1 MCVFANNGDCMRVL
15 KPEVA
20 KQRKNNILNWVVHR
34 YVTTGRPISSEL
46 VYEGGNFNLSPASIR
61 SVLKELEEEGYLNQ
75 VHTSGGRVPSDKG
88 YRSYVNNLLS
98 LQNMAEAEKNRME
111 IEYDRRMEQLDYFL
125 KSTSK
130 TLADVSKMAGFAMF
144 SDISN
149 ETLKRIDVV
158 KISNKNYLSIVITDA
173 NVIKNIPFSIEVNI
187 EKSRLRSLVFKINE
201 KLKGV
206 KIEDIKRI
214 LQSIKSSDET
224 EKAFYKAIIFVMDEI
239 KKQDDS
245 LYLDGLSAIFSDL
258 DGEHYEYEDIVNVA
272 RLLEEKEKF
281 SAMLKERLKDCS
293 SKQIMDASKNTL
305 PKRNVEVMI
314 GSESSIKE
322 FKNFSIVSS
331 SYCLKDK
338 AVGLVGVIGHK
349 RMEYP
354 RVISMVDAVGSMIEE
369 IMSNWENL
377 YDEDF

>member
-1 MCVFANNGDCMRVL
+1 MRVL

-20 KQRKNNILNWVVHR
+20 KQRKESILNWVVHR

-61 SVLKELEEEGYLNQ
+61 NILKELEEEGYLNQ

-88 YRSYVNNLLS
+88 YRAYVDSLIS
-98 LQNMAEAEKNRME
+98 LQKIAEDEKNRLEM
-111 IEYDRRMEQLDYFL
+111 EYDRRMEQLDYFL

-130 TLADVSKMAGFAMF
+130 TLADISKMAGFAMF
-144 SDISN
+144 SDISQ

-158 KISNKNYLSIVITDA
+158 KISNRNYLSIVITDA
-173 NVIKNIPFSIEVNI
+173 NIIKNIPFNLDVNI
-187 EKSRLRSLVFKINE
+187 EKSRLRSLVAGINE

-206 KIEDIKRI
+206 KIEEIKKI
-214 LQSIKSSDET
+214 LQASRTSDET
-224 EKAFYKAIIFVMDEI
+224 EKVFYKAIIFVMDEI

-245 LYLDGLSAIFSDL
+245 LYLDGLSAIFSGPDSQY
-258 DGEHYEYEDIVNVA
+258 YEYEDIANFA
-272 RLLEEKEKF
+272 RLLEEKEKL
-281 SAMLKERLKDCS
+281 SAMLKERLRDCAS
-293 SKQIMDASKNTL
+293 RQIPNHSQNTL
-305 PKRNVEVMI
+305 PKRNVEVTI
-314 GSESSIKE
+314 GTESSIKE

-354 RVISMVDAVGSMIEE
+354 KVISMVDAVSSMMEE
-369 IMSNWENL
+369 IISNWESL